1 MASLS
6 SAASAASQGTLRAAE
21 VRTMEYPRVAGDPD
35 AASDPVRRVRELE
48 AQLAERERLFRQQ
61 VESARLEAAEQGKQA
76 AAGERAAWH
85 RTCEAALTRALAE
98 FCAAREEYLGRVERE
113 VVRLALAVAE
123 RILQREAQMDPLL
136 LAGVVRVALGRLS
149 ESTAVRLRVPSGDR
163 EMWAEMLRLMP
174 GLPLRPEVL
183 GDAALEAGD
192 ARLEADIG
200 SVDLGVRAQ
209 MGEIERGF
217 FDAPG
222 GTPGRDEA
230 GDAATS
236 GTGRVEL
243 AVREAARPG

>member
-1 MASLS
+1 
-6 SAASAASQGTLRAAE
+6 
-21 VRTMEYPRVAGDPD
+21 MEYPRVAGDPD
-35 AASDPVRRVRELE
+35 AAADPVRRVRELE
-48 AQLAERERLFRQQ
+48 AQLAERERRFRQQ

-76 AAGERAAWH
+76 AAGEQAAWH

-149 ESTAVRLRVPSGDR
+149 ESTAVRLRVPAGDR

-174 GLPLRPEVL
+174 GLPLRPEVQ

-222 GTPGRDEA
+222 AEPGRDEPGRDEA
-230 GDAATS
+230 GREGRESAQVGSAIGKTATP
-236 GTGRVEL
+236 E
-243 AVREAARPG
+243 